1 MAALYA
7 QALAVPAVAPTDTF
21 AGLGGDSLTYVEVS
35 LGLEELVGAL
45 PAGWET
51 MAVERLQALAAE
63 PSPTPRR
70 WCRVETG
77 VVLRAGAILLVLAS
91 NMTDVVPAGGAHL
104 LLALAGFMFAR
115 FLLADGADARWPRRA
130 AGAAARIGLP
140 TMAWIGL
147 MMLTVGGYGPGV
159 LLLVND
165 YTGDPGLRDG
175 DWQYWFIEA
184 LVQLLLVAALLF
196 SVPAVRRAERA
207 WPFALPL
214 ALFGIALL
222 FRFDLLSVG
231 DPTRYIFR
239 PHTVAWLFLLG
250 WLIQRATRTRR
261 RLLVS
266 ALVLACVPGFFDQPA
281 REAIIAAGLLA
292 VIWLPTVPLPR
303 IGARLIAPV
312 AAGSLFI
319 YLTHWQV
326 WPLMKGWLPVPVM
339 MAVCVL
345 AGIAALRVS
354 DRATAWGTIGA
365 HRLGVILNRRRRAPS
380 GAGRLDPAG
389 AEG

>member
-1 MAALYA
+1 M
-7 QALAVPAVAPTDTF
+7 P
-21 AGLGGDSLTYVEVS
+21 
-35 LGLEELVGAL
+35 
-45 PAGWET
+45 
-51 MAVERLQALAAE
+51 
-63 PSPTPRR
+63 
-70 WCRVETG
+70 
-77 VVLRAGAILLVLAS
+77 
-91 NMTDVVPAGGAHL
+91 DVVPAGGAHL

-196 SVPAVRRAERA
+196 SVPAVRRGERA